1 MTSAAGDK
9 NNNNNLNLQSSLL
22 SPWRVKLRSVV
33 PVEGVVAKYIR
44 TGEPVALSRR
54 VLAVFLLMTVA
65 DFSEQYTD
73 YQDKLFQNDDGRLE
87 FRGDDWRALWPGTGK
102 PGLWVRAVSSMAA
115 IYNLIARDEKMVAPP
130 SSSTD
135 IRSKDNLPLVIPPMF
150 ERCTRVRDPEL
161 SRG

>member
-87 FRGDDWRALWPGTGK
+87 WPGTGK

-135 IRSKDNLPLVIPPMF
+135 IRSKDNLPLVIPPVF